1 MKKLLLLLP
10 LLLAPTPV
18 MAQQVNYTQI
28 CTEYR
33 EVYTPG
39 GYDYYGYY
47 YPGKV
52 TSERYVVPCKDT
64 RYSYAEPRQ
73 VQPQKRRCA
82 AAPVGA
88 ILGGV
93 AGYAAT
99 PRVADRWYMIPLG
112 ILGGG
117 VVGNALC

>member
-1 MKKLLLLLP
+1 MH
-10 LLLAPTPV
+10 
-18 MAQQVNYTQI
+18 
-28 CTEYR
+28 
-33 EVYTPG
+33 
-39 GYDYYGYY
+39 
-47 YPGKV
+47 
-52 TSERYVVPCKDT
+52 
-64 RYSYAEPRQ
+64 EPRQ
-73 VQPQKRRCA
+73 VQPQKRSTCA
-82 AAPVGA
+82 AAPLGA